1 MILKVQKL
9 KSDETKKEISPNI
22 NISKKS
28 ENTSKKEDLKS
39 SKDKNDAKD
48 LKQKTE
54 EIKKDLTN
62 QNQKNGKDD
71 SKNKPI
77 KYESDDSNKENL
89 QKESI
94 WNDLFNI
101 NEKNKDK
108 NDTKDDQSKK
118 RLGNNRNDK
127 NSTSNINKQNN
138 SSSSITSKSV
148 SNSTNSQKVENPKKA
163 IESIVFIGNKDKELN
178 NISNQKGET
187 SVNDLLYVLKNMPG
201 KVNINKEGKEVYIEG
216 DFFTPKEKDLKGNE
230 YKFHG
235 ILRAKS
241 DTNKQ

>member
-1 MILKVQKL
+1 KKLNDKEEKNVKDKIKDNSSKITKDISKDDKKLNDKEEKNVKDKIKDNSSKITKDISKDDKKSNDKEEKTLKIRLKMIL
-9 KSDETKKEISPNI
+9 
-22 NISKKS
+22 
-28 ENTSKKEDLKS
+28 
-39 SKDKNDAKD
+39 
-48 LKQKTE
+48 
-54 EIKKDLTN
+54 
-62 QNQKNGKDD
+62 
-71 SKNKPI
+71 
-77 KYESDDSNKENL
+77 
-89 QKESI
+89 
-94 WNDLFNI
+94 
-101 NEKNKDK
+101 KNKDK
-108 NDTKDDQSKK
+108 NDAKDDQSKK

-216 DFFTPKEKDLKGNE
+216 DSYTPKEKDLKGNE